1 MARSGLLWFFT
12 VYLSTLQI
20 QAALVNVD
28 CTKENIG
35 VFGQQSML
43 ECVVT
48 CKIKGKYPKILTVVW
63 KKDGDDDP
71 LLKYDNGKL
80 EHSPRYSLAVPSWNG
95 NNMNVSLLIT
105 NTEMADEED
114 YTCMVITNS
123 GSKTSLTSLKLKAK
137 YNQPTIELSDEKN
150 DPNDEK
156 SLICRTDGG
165 YPRGELRWFS
175 GNDEWTKSSKME
187 ANKMKNGLFSITS
200 RLPLLPGSTFP
211 PQYTCV
217 VYNASGSIEDAA
229 TFEVDGVMGASNMK
243 SSNANVVAPMVTIG
257 SLLVGLLL
265 LLVFRRKF
273 FQCKRRMDYTR
284 DEDIEE
290 GELEN
295 MKTDAD
301 TCIKS

>member
-20 QAALVNVD
+20 QA
-28 CTKENIG
+28 ENIG

-200 RLPLLPGSTFP
+200 RLPLLPGST
-211 PQYTCV
+211 
-217 VYNASGSIEDAA
+217 GSIEDAA
-229 TFEVDGVMGASNMK
+229 TFEVDGGMSLNLTCGIFK
-243 SSNANVVAPMVTIG
+243 SCSQTQYLLCSKKKLSVGNQSSIEFDS
-257 SLLVGLLL
+257 SL
-265 LLVFRRKF
+265 
-273 FQCKRRMDYTR
+273 
-284 DEDIEE
+284 
-290 GELEN
+290 
-295 MKTDAD
+295 
-301 TCIKS
+301 